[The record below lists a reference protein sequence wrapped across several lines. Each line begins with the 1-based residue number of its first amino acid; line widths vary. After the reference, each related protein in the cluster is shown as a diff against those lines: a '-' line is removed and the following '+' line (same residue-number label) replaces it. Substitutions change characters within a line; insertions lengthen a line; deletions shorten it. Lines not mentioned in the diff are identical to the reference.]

1 MTVRFSTSPPEVR
14 TRWSCAGDHRRR
26 YEVICHFSGSRVLS
40 KQTNHRR
47 MTKQSPDLVTSL
59 PTWFTIIFTWR
70 HGQSWR
76 HDPAE
81 QQLMCNISG
90 LISSSCH
97 AVDHCCQD
105 PDTTPPQVPDTDPT
119 QDSDNPDTDPPQ
131 NPDTDPTQD
140 PDTDPP
146 QDHSW
151 HLSPSSDPGDGRA
164 PTERWLVW
172 AVYTSAPLYTCSGHS
187 ALQHPAP
194 RQRNRATSWLNDAK
208 MMQ

>member
-59 PTWFTIIFTWR
+59 LTWFTIFTWR

-146 QDHSW
+146 QDPDTCLPPVTLVTGGLQ
-151 HLSPSSDPGDGRA
+151 LSGGWCGQCTPQLHC
-164 PTERWLVW
+164 TLVL
-172 AVYTSAPLYTCSGHS
+172 ATQLCSI
-187 ALQHPAP
+187 QHPDREIGP
-194 RQRNRATSWLNDAK
+194 PLG
-208 MMQ
+208 

>member
-59 PTWFTIIFTWR
+59 LTWFTNIHMETWTKLAAWSR
-70 HGQSWR
+70 WAAAYVQHIRSDLLFLSRCWSLLSGSWHYPSSSSWYWPYSGFWQSW
-76 HDPAE
+76 HWPSSE
-81 QQLMCNISG
+81 SWYWPYSG
-90 LISSSCH
+90 SWHWPSSG
-97 AVDHCCQD
+97 
-105 PDTTPPQVPDTDPT
+105 
-119 QDSDNPDTDPPQ
+119 
-131 NPDTDPTQD
+131 
-140 PDTDPP
+140 
-146 QDHSW
+146 SW